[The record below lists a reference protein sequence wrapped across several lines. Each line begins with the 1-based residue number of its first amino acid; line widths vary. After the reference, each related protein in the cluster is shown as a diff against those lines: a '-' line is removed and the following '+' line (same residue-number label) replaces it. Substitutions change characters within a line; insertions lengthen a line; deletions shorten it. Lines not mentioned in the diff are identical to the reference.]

1 LKDST
6 MRALMVTAFL
16 IGLGSV
22 AAYRLAAK
30 RRQFDRQIGQ
40 A

>member
-1 LKDST
+1 

-16 IGLGSV
+16 VGLGSFV
-22 AAYRLAAK
+22 AYRLGIAK
-30 RRQFDRQIGQ
+30 RRQLDRQIGP